1 MAHPLYSNGQWPRQR
16 PLFKDRIKIGE
27 MLKGPKRLDNES
39 FEDYQIRR
47 SAEKTLLKDYLS
59 GVMMEDNNSP
69 TFEVHK
75 NPEKVY
81 EK

>member
-47 SAEKTLLKDYLS
+47 SSEKLLVKDYLY
-59 GVMMEDNNSP
+59 GVMIE
-69 TFEVHK
+69 
-75 NPEKVY
+75 EK
-81 EK
+81 

>member
-1 MAHPLYSNGQWPRQR
+1 MAHPYWSLGRLPKTR
-16 PLFKDRIKIGE
+16 PLFKERIKVSE
-27 MLKGPKRLDNES
+27 MLKGPKRLEGES

-59 GVMMEDNNSP
+59 GVMVEDKNRP

>member
-1 MAHPLYSNGQWPRQR
+1 MNIVQ
-16 PLFKDRIKIGE
+16 FKTVV
-27 MLKGPKRLDNES
+27 LH
-39 FEDYQIRR
+39 
-47 SAEKTLLKDYLS
+47 AEKTLLKDYLS
-59 GVMMEDNNSP
+59 GVMVEDKNRP

>member
-1 MAHPLYSNGQWPRQR
+1 MNHL
-16 PLFKDRIKIGE
+16 KIIKFVE
-27 MLKGPKRLDNES
+27 VLKK
-39 FEDYQIRR
+39 
-47 SAEKTLLKDYLS
+47 LLVKDYLS
-59 GVMMEDNNSP
+59 GVTMEDNNSP